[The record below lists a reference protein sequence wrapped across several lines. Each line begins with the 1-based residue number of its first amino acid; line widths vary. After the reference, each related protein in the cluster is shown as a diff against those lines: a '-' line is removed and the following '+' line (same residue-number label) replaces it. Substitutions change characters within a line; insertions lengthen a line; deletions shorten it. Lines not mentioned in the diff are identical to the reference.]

1 MFAQVQPQHSPL
13 MLLTPTASAAS
24 LGYAGLQAA
33 RRNTRFA
40 RYCEENTLADA
51 FFTLENFLIMNIYK
65 RMRFVLACAA
75 VLTVA
80 VFAQDDE
87 VTQFDDFADEN
98 ESPAISTDAANVSA
112 NGAAATNS
120 SANSEDVTRLDLLS
134 VETESEAEQAAIAK
148 QVETVSTIDAAELQ
162 NTSKS
167 ISKAINS
174 ASGVKVR
181 KSGGMGSE
189 GKINIRGMEGK
200 NIKVLV
206 NGVPVE
212 TQGNL
217 GLDDIPIDQI
227 ADIEVYKGYIPA
239 RFATDGAGGAINV
252 VTKKR
257 PANSVDAS
265 YSFSSFN
272 THKASV
278 SASHLID
285 SIAGATSL
293 EIGVSGYFNHSDN
306 DYEFTSPYMKSSTGK
321 DTSVVRDHDHYTSYN
336 VQAFANLMNAWFDK
350 FSLGASFGAFD
361 KEIQGIE
368 YRIKET
374 TSEGYNFGVS
384 FGLDKKNFIAKNLNF
399 GDYFSFGFA
408 ENKIIDTSRVHCR
421 NWFSCDVAKKNVG
434 ELTSMGLPK
443 LRTVEIYDFN
453 NLLNL
458 DYQYVKDQFVYL
470 NTLLRYHKENPEDDL
485 GSEKMGF
492 NTAGL
497 PGEMFSVTTGISLEN
512 RFWNSR
518 IQNLAGFKFHYLN
531 AKISNMP
538 TSLLIEPAVESND
551 YTDFSYDENL
561 MFKIAKPLSVKASY
575 QHAVRLPSP
584 EELFGDGLRVSAAIK
599 LKPEETDNFN
609 FGISVDLQEL
619 PLVTRLRFD
628 GDVFYSYYKNRIH
641 YMNSAQMST
650 PYFNMNPIR
659 SWGYEG
665 DVKLDVN
672 EWILLGTNWTFQDLR
687 NVKYNA
693 KQGIPKDAIVPNIP
707 RFFMNYLAEFHIGD
721 LFSKE
726 DFLKVWW
733 SANYTDE
740 YFYGWKISS
749 RQSRKIKSSFTQDI
763 GVEYSLWDNK
773 LGWSFEVDNLAD
785 ARSYDKFGES
795 KPGRSFATKIRYSFR

>member
-1 MFAQVQPQHSPL
+1 MKNIVFAAFAAFAVV
-13 MLLTPTASAAS
+13 SA
-24 LGYAGLQAA
+24 Y
-33 RRNTRFA
+33 
-40 RYCEENTLADA
+40 
-51 FFTLENFLIMNIYK
+51 
-65 RMRFVLACAA
+65 
-75 VLTVA
+75 
-80 VFAQDDE
+80 AQDDE
-87 VTQFDDFADEN
+87 VTSFEDFDEPIV
-98 ESPAISTDAANVSA
+98 ESSATNDGA
-112 NGAAATNS
+112 NGNANAPDARDNATVNGVAS
-120 SANSEDVTRLDLLS
+120 TFASSEDVTKLDLLS

-239 RFATDGAGGAINV
+239 RFATDGAGGAINI

-257 PANSVDAS
+257 PANSIDAS

-285 SIAGATSL
+285 SIVGAASL

-350 FSLGASFGAFD
+350 VSLSASFGAFD

-384 FGLDKKNFIAKNLNF
+384 LGLDKKNFIAKNLNF

-434 ELTSMGLPK
+434 ELTSMGLPR

-453 NLLNL
+453 NLLNF
-458 DYQYVKDQFVYL
+458 DYQYAKNQFVYL
-470 NTLLRYHKENPEDDL
+470 NTLLRYHRENPEDDI
-485 GSEKMGF
+485 GSEKAGF

-497 PGEMFSVTTGISLEN
+497 PGEMFSVTTGVSLEN
-512 RFWNSR
+512 LFWNSR
-518 IQNLAGFKFHYLN
+518 IQNLAGFKFHFLN

-538 TSLLIEPAVESND
+538 TSVLVDPAVESND
-551 YTDFSYDENL
+551 YTDYSYDENL
-561 MFKIAKPLSVKASY
+561 MFKIAKSLSLKASY
-575 QHAVRLPSP
+575 QHAVRLPTP
-584 EELFGDGLRVSAAIK
+584 EELFGDGLRVSAAIN
-599 LKPEETDNFN
+599 LKPEEADNFN

-619 PLVTRLRFD
+619 PFVTRLRFD

-641 YMNSAQMST
+641 YMSSSQMSI

-672 EWILLGTNWTFQDLR
+672 EWVLLGTNWTFQDLR

-693 KQGIPKDAIVPNIP
+693 KQGVPKNAIVPNIP

-749 RQSRKIKSSFTQDI
+749 RQTRKIESSFTQDI
-763 GVEYSLWDNK
+763 GIEYSIWDNK

-795 KPGRSFATKIRYSFR
+795 KPGRIFATKIRYSFR

>member
-1 MFAQVQPQHSPL
+1 
-13 MLLTPTASAAS
+13 
-24 LGYAGLQAA
+24 
-33 RRNTRFA
+33 
-40 RYCEENTLADA
+40 
-51 FFTLENFLIMNIYK
+51 MNIRK
-65 RMRFVLACAA
+65 FAIAFATFVAISAY
-75 VLTVA
+75 
-80 VFAQDDE
+80 AQDDE
-87 VTQFDDFADEN
+87 VTSFEDFDEPIV
-98 ESPAISTDAANVSA
+98 ESSATNDGA
-112 NGAAATNS
+112 NGNANAPDARDNATVNG
-120 SANSEDVTRLDLLS
+120 SASTSATSEDVTKLDLLS

-239 RFATDGAGGAINV
+239 RFATDGAGGAINI

-257 PANSVDAS
+257 PANSIDAS

-285 SIAGATSL
+285 SIVGAASL

-350 FSLGASFGAFD
+350 VSLSASFGAFD

-384 FGLDKKNFIAKNLNF
+384 LGLDKKNFIAKNLNF
-399 GDYFSFGFA
+399 GDYFSFGSA

-434 ELTSMGLPK
+434 ELTSMGLPR

-453 NLLNL
+453 NLLNF
-458 DYQYVKDQFVYL
+458 DYQYAKNQFVYL
-470 NTLLRYHKENPEDDL
+470 NTLLRYHKENPEDDI

-561 MFKIAKPLSVKASY
+561 MFKIAKPLSVKVSY

-584 EELFGDGLRVSAAIK
+584 EELFGDGLRVSAAIN
-599 LKPEETDNFN
+599 LKPEEADNFN

-641 YMNSAQMST
+641 YMSSSQMSI

-687 NVKYNA
+687 NIKYNA
-693 KQGIPKDAIVPNIP
+693 RQGISKDAIVPNIP

-749 RQSRKIKSSFTQDI
+749 RQSRKIKASFTQDI
-763 GVEYSLWDNK
+763 GIEYSIWDNK

>member
-1 MFAQVQPQHSPL
+1 MNLRKMKNIVFAAFATFV
-13 MLLTPTASAAS
+13 AISA
-24 LGYAGLQAA
+24 Y
-33 RRNTRFA
+33 
-40 RYCEENTLADA
+40 
-51 FFTLENFLIMNIYK
+51 
-65 RMRFVLACAA
+65 
-75 VLTVA
+75 
-80 VFAQDDE
+80 AQDDE
-87 VTQFDDFADEN
+87 VTSFEDFDEPIV
-98 ESPAISTDAANVSA
+98 ESSATNDGA
-112 NGAAATNS
+112 NGNANAPDARDNATVNGVAS
-120 SANSEDVTRLDLLS
+120 TSASSEDVTKLDLLS

-239 RFATDGAGGAINV
+239 RFATDGAGGAINI

-257 PANSVDAS
+257 PVNSIDAS

-278 SASHLID
+278 SANHLID
-285 SIAGATSL
+285 SIVGAASL

-350 FSLGASFGAFD
+350 VSLSASFGAFD

-384 FGLDKKNFIAKNLNF
+384 LGLDKKNFIAKNLNF

-434 ELTSMGLPK
+434 ELTSMGLPR

-453 NLLNL
+453 NLLNF
-458 DYQYVKDQFVYL
+458 DYQYAKNQFVYL
-470 NTLLRYHKENPEDDL
+470 NTLLRYHKENPEDDI
-485 GSEKMGF
+485 GSEKAGF

-497 PGEMFSVTTGISLEN
+497 PGEMFSVTTGVSLEN
-512 RFWNSR
+512 LFWNSR
-518 IQNLAGFKFHYLN
+518 IQNLAGFKFHFLN

-538 TSLLIEPAVESND
+538 TSVLVDPAVESND
-551 YTDFSYDENL
+551 YTDYSYDENL
-561 MFKIAKPLSVKASY
+561 MFKIAKSLSLKASY
-575 QHAVRLPSP
+575 QHAVRLPTP
-584 EELFGDGLRVSAAIK
+584 EELFGDGLRVSAAIN
-599 LKPEETDNFN
+599 LKPEEADNFN

-619 PLVTRLRFD
+619 PFVTRLRFD

-641 YMNSAQMST
+641 YMSSSQMSI

-693 KQGIPKDAIVPNIP
+693 KQGIPKNAIVPNIP

-749 RQSRKIKSSFTQDI
+749 RQSRKIKASFTQDI
-763 GVEYSLWDNK
+763 GIEYSIWDNK

>member
-1 MFAQVQPQHSPL
+1 
-13 MLLTPTASAAS
+13 
-24 LGYAGLQAA
+24 
-33 RRNTRFA
+33 
-40 RYCEENTLADA
+40 
-51 FFTLENFLIMNIYK
+51 MNIYK

-120 SANSEDVTRLDLLS
+120 SASSEDVTKLDLLS

-336 VQAFANLMNAWFDK
+336 VQAFANLMNAWLDK
-350 FSLGASFGAFD
+350 ISLGASFGAFD

-384 FGLDKKNFIAKNLNF
+384 LGLDKKNFIAKNLNF

-518 IQNLAGFKFHYLN
+518 IQNLAGFKFHFLN

-538 TSLLIEPAVESND
+538 TSVLIDPAVESND
-551 YTDFSYDENL
+551 YHDFSYDESL
-561 MFKIAKPLSVKASY
+561 MFKVAKPLSMKVSY

-619 PLVTRLRFD
+619 PFVTRLRFD

-687 NVKYNA
+687 SIKYNA

-749 RQSRKIKSSFTQDI
+749 RQSRKIKASFTQDI
-763 GVEYSLWDNK
+763 GIEYSIWDNK

>member
-1 MFAQVQPQHSPL
+1 
-13 MLLTPTASAAS
+13 
-24 LGYAGLQAA
+24 
-33 RRNTRFA
+33 
-40 RYCEENTLADA
+40 
-51 FFTLENFLIMNIYK
+51 MNIYK
-65 RMRFVLACAA
+65 RMRFVLACAV

-80 VFAQDDE
+80 VFAQDDV

-98 ESPAISTDAANVSA
+98 ESPTISTDAANVSA

-162 NTSKS
+162 NTSKTV
-167 ISKAINS
+167 SKAINS

-239 RFATDGAGGAINV
+239 RFATDGAGGAINI

-257 PANSVDAS
+257 PTNSVDAS
-265 YSFSSFN
+265 YSLSSFN

-278 SASHLID
+278 AASHLID
-285 SIAGATSL
+285 SIAGDASL

-306 DYEFTSPYMKSSTGK
+306 DYEFTSPYMKSSTGA

-336 VQAFANLMNAWFDK
+336 VQAFANLINAWFDQV
-350 FSLGASFGAFD
+350 SLGVSFGAFD
-361 KEIQGIE
+361 KQIQGVDN
-368 YRIKET
+368 RIVE
-374 TSEGYNFGVS
+374 SRAEGYNFGVS
-384 FGLDKKNFIAKNLNF
+384 LGLDKKNFFAKNLNF
-399 GDYFSFGFA
+399 SDYFSFGFV

-421 NWFSCDVAKKNVG
+421 NWFSCDTAQKNVG
-434 ELTSMGLPK
+434 ELVSMGLPR
-443 LRTVEIYDFN
+443 LRTVQVYDFN
-453 NLLNL
+453 NLLNF
-458 DYQYVKDQFVYL
+458 DYQFIKDQKIYW
-470 NTLLRYHKENPEDDL
+470 NTLIKYHKENPEDDY
-485 GSEKMGF
+485 GAKMAQF

-497 PGEMFSVTTGISLEN
+497 PGEVFSITTGLSLEN
-512 RFWNSR
+512 NFFDSR
-518 IQNLAGFKFHYLN
+518 LQNLLGFKFHYMK
-531 AKISNMP
+531 AEISNMP

-551 YTDFSYDENL
+551 YNDFSYDESL
-561 MFKIAKPLSVKASY
+561 MFKVAKMLSVKASY
-575 QHAVRLPSP
+575 QHAVRLPTP
-584 EELFGDGLRVSAAIK
+584 EELFGDGIRVSAATS
-599 LKPEETDNFN
+599 LKPEQADNFN

-628 GDVFYSYYKNRIH
+628 GDVFYSYYKDKIH
-641 YMNSAQMST
+641 YMSSAQMST

-659 SWGYEG
+659 AWGYEG

-687 NVKYNA
+687 NMKYRA
-693 KQGIPKDAIVPNIP
+693 KQGVPKDAIVPNIP

-749 RQSRKIKSSFTQDI
+749 RQNRKINASFTQDI

-773 LGWSFEVDNLAD
+773 LGWSFEVDNITD
-785 ARSYDKFGES
+785 SESFDKFGES

>member
-1 MFAQVQPQHSPL
+1 
-13 MLLTPTASAAS
+13 
-24 LGYAGLQAA
+24 
-33 RRNTRFA
+33 
-40 RYCEENTLADA
+40 
-51 FFTLENFLIMNIYK
+51 MNIRK
-65 RMRFVLACAA
+65 FAIAFATFVAISAY
-75 VLTVA
+75 
-80 VFAQDDE
+80 AQDDE
-87 VTQFDDFADEN
+87 VTSFEDFD
-98 ESPAISTDAANVSA
+98 ESIVESSATNDGA
-112 NGAAATNS
+112 NGNANAPDARDNAAVNGSASTSAT
-120 SANSEDVTRLDLLS
+120 SEDVTKLDLLS

-336 VQAFANLMNAWFDK
+336 VQTFANLMNAWFDK
-350 FSLGASFGAFD
+350 ISLGASFGAFD

-384 FGLDKKNFIAKNLNF
+384 LGLDKKNFIAKNLNF

-443 LRTVEIYDFN
+443 LRTVEVYGFN

-470 NTLLRYHKENPEDDL
+470 NTLLRYHKENPEDDI
-485 GSEKMGF
+485 GSEKAGF

-497 PGEMFSVTTGISLEN
+497 PGEMFSVTTGVSLEN
-512 RFWNSR
+512 LFWNSR
-518 IQNLAGFKFHYLN
+518 IQNLAGFKFHFLN

-538 TSLLIEPAVESND
+538 TSVLVDPAVESND
-551 YTDFSYDENL
+551 YTDYSYDENFML
-561 MFKIAKPLSVKASY
+561 KIVKSLSLKASY

-584 EELFGDGLRVSAAIK
+584 EELFGDGLRVSAAIN
-599 LKPEETDNFN
+599 LKPEEADNFN

-619 PLVTRLRFD
+619 PFVTRLRFD

-641 YMNSAQMST
+641 YMSSSQMSI

-693 KQGIPKDAIVPNIP
+693 KQGIPKNAIVPNIP

-749 RQSRKIKSSFTQDI
+749 RQTRKIESSFTQDI
-763 GVEYSLWDNK
+763 GIEYSIWDNK

>member
-1 MFAQVQPQHSPL
+1 
-13 MLLTPTASAAS
+13 
-24 LGYAGLQAA
+24 
-33 RRNTRFA
+33 
-40 RYCEENTLADA
+40 
-51 FFTLENFLIMNIYK
+51 MNIYK

-98 ESPAISTDAANVSA
+98 ENSAISTDAANVSA
-112 NGAAATNS
+112 NGTAAANS

-167 ISKAINS
+167 VSKAINS
-174 ASGVKVR
+174 SSGVKVR

-227 ADIEVYKGYIPA
+227 ADIEVYKGYVPA
-239 RFATDGAGGAINV
+239 RFATDGAGGAINI

-257 PANSVDAS
+257 PTNSVDAS
-265 YSFSSFN
+265 YSISSFN

-285 SIAGATSL
+285 SIAGAASL
-293 EIGVSGYFNHSDN
+293 ELGVSGYFNHSDN
-306 DYEFTSPYMKSSTGK
+306 DYEFTSPFMKSSTGE

-336 VQAFANLMNAWFDK
+336 VQVSANLMNAWFDQI
-350 FSLGASFGAFD
+350 SLGASFGGYD
-361 KEIQGIE
+361 KEIQGVAN
-368 YRIKET
+368 RIVET
-374 TSEGYNFGVS
+374 TAEGYNFGTS
-384 FGLDKKNFIAKNLNF
+384 LGLAKKNFLVKNLEFNDF
-399 GDYFSFGFA
+399 FAFSFA

-421 NWFSCDVAKKNVG
+421 NWFSCDTAKKNVG
-434 ELTSMGLPK
+434 ELSSMGLPK
-443 LRTVEIYDFN
+443 LRTIRAYDFN
-453 NLLNL
+453 ELLNL
-458 DYQYVKDQFVYL
+458 NYQFAKNHFVYW
-470 NTLLRYHKENPEDDL
+470 NTLFRFHKENPEDDI
-485 GSEKMGF
+485 GSKMASF
-492 NTAGL
+492 NTAGF
-497 PGEMFSVTTGISLEN
+497 PGKTWSVTTGLSLEN
-512 RFWNSR
+512 SFWDSR
-518 IQNLAGFKFHYLN
+518 IQNLLGVKFHFL
-531 AKISNMP
+531 AAEISIPP
-538 TSLLIEPAVESND
+538 TSALIEPSIETND
-551 YTDFSYDENL
+551 YKNVSYDESV
-561 MFKIAKPLSVKASY
+561 MFKIAEPLSMKASY
-575 QHAVRLPSP
+575 QHAVRLPTP
-584 EELFGDGLRVSAAIK
+584 DELFGDGIRVSAATN
-599 LKPEETDNFN
+599 LKPEEADNFN
-609 FGISVDLQEL
+609 VGISVDLQQL
-619 PLVTRLRFD
+619 PLVTRLRVD

-641 YMNSAQMST
+641 YMSSSQMST

-687 NVKYNA
+687 NVKYTA
-693 KQGIPKDAIVPNIP
+693 KQGVPKKAIVPNIP

-721 LFSKE
+721 LFCKE

-733 SANYTDE
+733 SANFTDE
-740 YFYGWKISS
+740 YFYGWKIST
-749 RQSRKIKSSFTQDI
+749 RQTRKIESSFTQDVGI
-763 GVEYSLWDNK
+763 EYSLWDNK
-773 LGWSFEVDNLAD
+773 FGWSFEVDNLAD

-795 KPGRSFATKIRYSFR
+795 KPGRSFATKIRYSFK